1 VKLLR
6 VLQERE
12 FEPVGSSQSVRV
24 NVRIIA
30 ATNRHLEEAV
40 SQGRF
45 RRDLFYRL
53 NVLPIHLP
61 ALRERVGDIPLLVA
75 FFVQAFAKRSGKTIS
90 EIPEGAMQRLLAYS
104 WPGNIRELQNVI
116 ERAVVLSSGNTLN
129 LSGDFQDATASRVPS
144 SEAAQNDPPFSIF
157 PPARAPSRVNSAEPL
172 KEVERRHIESVLTQ
186 THWMIEG
193 ERGAARI
200 LNLNPSTLRS
210 RMQKLGITRPHH
222 S

>member
-1 VKLLR
+1 
-6 VLQERE
+6 
-12 FEPVGSSQSVRV
+12 VRV
-24 NVRIIA
+24 IA

-45 RRDLFYRL
+45 RRDLYYRL

-75 FFVQAFAKRSGKTIS
+75 FFVQSFAKRLGKTIN
-90 EIPEGAMQRLLAYS
+90 EIPEGAMQRLMAYA

-116 ERAVVLSSGNTLN
+116 ERAVVLSTSNTLN
-129 LSGDFQDATASRVPS
+129 LSGDFQGATTPA
-144 SEAAQNDPPFSIF
+144 
-157 PPARAPSRVNSAEPL
+157 PPARDAAANKPQPTSPPSKPSSVEPL
-172 KEVERRHIESVLTQ
+172 EKVERRHIESVLTQ
-186 THWMIEG
+186 ANWMIEG

-210 RMQKLGITRPHH
+210 RMQKLGIKRPT
-222 S
+222 SS